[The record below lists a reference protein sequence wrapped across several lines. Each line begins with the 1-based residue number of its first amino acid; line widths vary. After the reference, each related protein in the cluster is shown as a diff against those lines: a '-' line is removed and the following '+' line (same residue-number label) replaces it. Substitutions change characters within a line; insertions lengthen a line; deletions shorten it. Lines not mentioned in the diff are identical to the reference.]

1 MLFRSVRRLHGAES
15 AEEIKSQCGQ
25 LECRVGP
32 SSCIATQGEWRRTN
46 DFCKGL
52 ATVKV
57 LLQHWKQVF
66 GIHYLRIKSRLE
78 PQVIVIAQGGSVKV
92 EACIQVESVR
102 HGFRVGWHNIGNM
115 AAKNSLPIIR
125 SKKQEYWP
133 PKLKAP
139 EQIFSV
145 QAEPRP
151 GKKCDTL

>member
-1 MLFRSVRRLHGAES
+1 MRYVIQGGAHLSGRLLFILG
-15 AEEIKSQCGQ
+15 
-25 LECRVGP
+25 
-32 SSCIATQGEWRRTN
+32 N

-151 GKKCDTL
+151 GKECGKRLYTDRGSKLPYIV